1 MAEEQKQNISLEE
14 MEYVSDKNAALLLSA
29 PSGPSKLILAVL
41 LFFIIFIIWA
51 FLTEVDEAVVAQ
63 GKIETT
69 QEIMT
74 IQSLEGG
81 IIESIY
87 VKNGD
92 YVQAGQILL
101 RINKEISSQKLQ
113 ELKKELLVYQVK
125 RDRLTAKIDNTKIS
139 YSDAVKKQLP
149 LLVEKELSLYENALK
164 EHQDKMK
171 FYLVEIEKA
180 KKRTITLQK
189 NYALNL
195 QEYEKLLP
203 YKGRN
208 IIPETKI
215 TDLEQ
220 EIVQIQGDIIENN
233 LQIKSLE
240 NQFSEYKL
248 SFKNELNTE
257 LNGVLGEIKTLE
269 HRISQ
274 SQDVVTRTEIR
285 APANG
290 VVQNI
295 IKTTISSVAKPAETI
310 LEIIPIDDLVAKV
323 KIKPSDIGFIKKYQ
337 KAMIKVTSFDF
348 TIYGG
353 IKGRVINLS
362 PNTLIDEDSPPSQKL
377 YYYDATLQLAK
388 NSIGNNNLKI
398 IPGMEVS
405 ANIITGKK
413 RIIDYLLKPITRAKY
428 DALKER

>member
-1 MAEEQKQNISLEE
+1 MLFR
-14 MEYVSDKNAALLLSA
+14 SD
-29 PSGPSKLILAVL
+29 
-41 LFFIIFIIWA
+41 
-51 FLTEVDEAVVAQ
+51 E
-63 GKIETT
+63 
-69 QEIMT
+69 
-74 IQSLEGG
+74 
-81 IIESIY
+81 
-87 VKNGD
+87 
-92 YVQAGQILL
+92 
-101 RINKEISSQKLQ
+101 
-113 ELKKELLVYQVK
+113 
-125 RDRLTAKIDNTKIS
+125 
-139 YSDAVKKQLP
+139 VKKQLP

-295 IKTTISSVAKPAETI
+295 IKTTISSVTKPAETI

-388 NSIGNNNLKI
+388 KSIGNDNLKI